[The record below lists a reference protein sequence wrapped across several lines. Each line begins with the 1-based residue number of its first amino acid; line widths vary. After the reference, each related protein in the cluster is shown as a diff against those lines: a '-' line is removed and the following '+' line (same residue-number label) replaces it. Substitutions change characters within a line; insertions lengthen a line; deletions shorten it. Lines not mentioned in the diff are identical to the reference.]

1 MTTVIETIMTMYKAM
16 DNDEKMDLTKAI
28 GLQAIEDGLY
38 SVDDLPS
45 GAAKTILGSPIKATL
60 SKPLPAGGG
69 KKKGWKGKSLPYWIK
84 EITNINPAQKG
95 FHAWESEWV
104 NDTKDLAEGEVVLV
118 GWKFEPKKYYL
129 CKANFS
135 NSDSAYQKGYIK
147 LPDGTQLDNLS
158 AVMEAEKMGDLKDK
172 AKELLGIT

>member
-16 DNDEKMDLTKAI
+16 DDDEKMDLTKAI

-45 GAAKTILGSPIKATL
+45 GAAKTILGSPIEATL

-69 KKKGWKGKSLPYWIK
+69 KKKSWKGKSLPYWVK
-84 EITNINPAQKG
+84 KITNINNAQKG

-104 NDTKDLAEGEVVLV
+104 NDTNDLSVNDVVLV

-129 CKANFS
+129 CKADIFNR
-135 NSDSAYQKGYIK
+135 SAKIK
-147 LPDGTQLDNLS
+147 LPDGTELNNLELFR
-158 AVMEAEKMGDLKDK
+158 EAEKMGDLKEK
-172 AKELLGIT
+172 AKELLGIR

>member
-69 KKKGWKGKSLPYWIK
+69 KKKGWKGKSLPYWVK
-84 EITNINPAQKG
+84 KITNINNAQKG

-104 NDTKDLAEGEVVLV
+104 NDTTTDLAFGDVVLV

-129 CKANFS
+129 CKAINCDGIS
-135 NSDSAYQKGYIK
+135 
-147 LPDGTQLDNLS
+147 LPDGTKIENLEL
-158 AVMEAEKMGDLKDK
+158 VKEAEKMGDLKDK
-172 AKELLGIT
+172 AKEMLGIT